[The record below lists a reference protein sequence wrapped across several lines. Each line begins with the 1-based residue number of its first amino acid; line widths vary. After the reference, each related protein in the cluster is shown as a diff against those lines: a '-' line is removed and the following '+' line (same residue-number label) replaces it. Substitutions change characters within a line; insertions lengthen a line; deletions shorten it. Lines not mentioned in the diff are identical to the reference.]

1 MSISN
6 KLQKIKESK
15 SYSIPAKRLK
25 EHLKPLLSKSGEL
38 EKRWMWELTQN
49 ATDLGDD
56 ISVKIRIDNNKI
68 SFSHNGEPFTLNEA
82 YNLIM
87 PDSGKDE
94 EHETNKS
101 IIGQFGTGFISTHIL
116 SRVITV
122 SGIAYDDED
131 EDYYEFKFTLDRTE
145 RTDKEGLIR
154 SIRSAE
160 DDFQENLQ
168 ALEDYEFSNEFE
180 TVFSYDLTQGY
191 EGIDTKTVVEKGLD
205 YFFNLIPFVFCFR
218 PELMS
223 VMLLDYRKSREKWTF
238 EKEEIKTDIEDL
250 SLLKVVALK
259 NGSKEWDTIIGSIW
273 EDETAISFELNHIK
287 ADQFEIQPYPEKCSK
302 LFCAFPM
309 IGSEDFNFPVII
321 HSKEFVPNR
330 ERDGIELSRHD
341 DENRARILEAKIA
354 YGRLLEI
361 SEEYTWTKAYNIC
374 SISNQEFKDLETNRW
389 YNRNVKKP
397 AKSEIKKRELI
408 DSVDLKGKEL
418 RVKLEDCYIPYA
430 DKRLKESKEIINSI
444 FRLASTVIPERL
456 PKKEDFKEW
465 NNSID
470 FELFDSEKLTIET
483 LLKVVSDEAKSID
496 DFEETFEKD
505 ETKTIEWIND
515 VVSFLLQQENDDLLD
530 NYAIIPSQSG
540 DLTKLSKLKIDRI
553 YHKHQIDDFEDK
565 LKNVYLDISGD
576 DYREKLIHE
585 EIKKKKSIKDED
597 EKVSFKDF
605 CLIVDKEF
613 REYDGDRQ
621 DNEFLSSLK
630 EMFNWYTN
638 CGLGDDTLSEYF
650 PWFSKNKSQL
660 YMDTQTASQRE
671 QTFDILLSGKTEA
684 LAKIANSDL
693 TIEELN
699 TLANN
704 SILVTSFLDWLNQ
717 KVEDNPDEELGDI
730 GEEFVYYELC
740 RRFGEDY
747 VEWINEDAYDF
758 KVINRDKSVRYY
770 IDAKTTNKGIGN
782 SDNVPFYMRY
792 SQWNFLP
799 KEDVMGKYLIA
810 RVFKNGENFKVRF
823 LNIKPEKLN

>member
-38 EKRWMWELTQN
+38 EKRWMWELIQN

-131 EDYYEFKFTLDRTE
+131 EDYYKFEFTLDRTE

-168 ALEDYEFSNEFE
+168 ALEDYEFTNEFE
-180 TVFSYDLTQGY
+180 TVFSYDLSQAY
-191 EGIDTKTVVEKGLD
+191 EGIDSKVVVERGLD

-218 PELMS
+218 PELTS
-223 VMLLDYRKSREKWTF
+223 VQLLDYRKSRDKWTF
-238 EKEEIKTDIEDL
+238 EKEEIETDIGDL
-250 SLLKVVALK
+250 SLLKIVALK

-273 EDETAISFELNHIK
+273 EDETAVSFELNHSK
-287 ADQFEIQPYPEKCSK
+287 EDQFEIQPYPEKCSK

-321 HSKEFVPNR
+321 HSREFVPNR

-341 DENRARILEAKIA
+341 DENRARILEAKVA
-354 YGRLLEI
+354 YERLLEI
-361 SEEYTWTKAYNIC
+361 IEEYSWTKAYNIC
-374 SISNQEFKDLETNRW
+374 SISNQEFKDPETNRW
-389 YNRNVKKP
+389 HSRSVKNP
-397 AKSEIKKRELI
+397 IKSEIKKRELI
-408 DSVDLKGKEL
+408 DTIDLDGKEL

-430 DKRLKESKEIINSI
+430 DKRLKESEEILDSI
-444 FRLASTVIPERL
+444 FKLAVTVIPERL
-456 PKKEDFKEW
+456 PKEEDYKDW
-465 NNSID
+465 NNVID
-470 FELFDSEKLTIET
+470 FELFDSEKFTIET
-483 LLKVVSDEAKSID
+483 LLKVVSDEAKKIE
-496 DFEETFEKD
+496 DFEKEFNKD
-505 ETKTIEWIND
+505 EIETIEWINE
-515 VVSFLLQQENDDLLD
+515 VVGFLLKQESEDLLD

-540 DLTKLSKLKIDRI
+540 DFTKLSKLKVDKI
-553 YHKHQIDDFEDK
+553 YHKHLIDNFEDK
-565 LKNVYLDISGD
+565 LKDVYLDISGE

-585 EIKKKKSIKDED
+585 EVKKKKLIKDED

-630 EMFNWYTN
+630 KMFNWYTN

-660 YMDTQTASQRE
+660 YMDTQSASQRE

-704 SILVTSFLDWLNQ
+704 STLVTSFLDWLNQ

-758 KVINRDKSVRYY
+758 KVINKDKSVRYY

-810 RVFKNGENFKVRF
+810 RVFKNGESFKVRF